1 MGNIKRRGKERIMNI
16 YEYLYKILE
25 LLGSALNNLSPYD
38 FRRLL
43 NMLNYDVSNL
53 LKDCEDDE

>member
-1 MGNIKRRGKERIMNI
+1 MNM
-16 YEYLYKILE
+16 YEYLYKIQE

-53 LKDCEDDE
+53 LKDYEDDE